1 LLDVKTLALH
11 WPAAPVLTWLRQGQA
26 AIAVFSATLF
36 LSALL
41 LFSVQPL
48 FTKLVLPKLGGSP
61 SVWAVAMCFFQ
72 VVLLA
77 GYSYAYLLT
86 RWVSA
91 ERAVLIHL
99 GLMTVT
105 CLALPFGVPS
115 GFDTPPQD
123 GAYFWLLGLLTVGV
137 GLPFFA
143 VSANAPL
150 LQQLFS
156 RLDTPHASDPYFLY
170 GASNLGSLIALLAYP
185 IAIEP
190 LLGLKAQGALWYGGF
205 VALAASI
212 AACGGI
218 LHGQQPARSQA
229 QAAPRPAA
237 AKVADNVDNITWHDR
252 LGWVALAFLPSGLV
266 IAVTTYITTDIASAP
281 FLWVIPLALFLM
293 TFVLTFRERLPFNY
307 RLVCEGLTVAALV
320 TILTQTKLI
329 SSIAAIVAF
338 FLAAIVCHRELYN
351 RRPSA
356 RRLTE
361 FYFWMSLGGVLGGVF
376 AALIAPQIFTSVFE
390 FPLLILLALLCRP
403 GVLLGRD
410 TPLDW
415 RRLLLITGSV
425 VVLLGSYKAA
435 AAFGMISANQLYLAG
450 LIALVLCGLVLI
462 RKWPEHRPALVM
474 TMIACAALGPA
485 DVNSLHVE
493 RGFFGTHRIML
504 DEPREVRLLLNGTT
518 IHGAQRIKASDGR
531 PVTAA
536 IPATY
541 YHPQGP
547 MARGLEAA
555 RTSLEASG
563 KPLAV
568 GVVGL
573 GSGSLAYY
581 ARGGET
587 WRYFEID
594 PAVVRIASDPRYF
607 DFLQRAEVKPDVVL
621 GDARLTLARE
631 PGGKFGYLL
640 IDAFSSD
647 SIPVHLL
654 TGEALRQFLDK
665 LDADGLLA
673 IHISNRHLD
682 LAPALAATIGQIP
695 GVSSI
700 LVDDQRPSTGI
711 DVMTSQV
718 VFVTRK
724 QTVIGAIASWP
735 TARELSPAGASPWTD
750 DYADVLGTLLRRIGK
765 D

>member
-1 LLDVKTLALH
+1 MKTLALH
-11 WPAAPVLTWLRQGQA
+11 RPAAPVLAWLRQGQA
-26 AIAVFSATLF
+26 AIAVYSATLF

-86 RWVSA
+86 RWVTA

-99 GLMTVT
+99 GLMTLT
-105 CLALPFGVPS
+105 CLALPFGVPT
-115 GFDTPPQD
+115 GFDAPPQD
-123 GAYFWLLGLLTVGV
+123 GAYLWLLGLLTAGV

-150 LQQLFS
+150 LQQLYS
-156 RLDTPHASDPYFLY
+156 RLDTPHAADPYFLY

-205 VALAASI
+205 VVLAMSI

-218 LHGQQPARSQA
+218 LLAHQPARALA
-229 QAAPRPAA
+229 QAADRPAA
-237 AKVADNVDNITWHDR
+237 AKVADNGDIATWRDR

-293 TFVLTFRERLPFNY
+293 TFVLAFRERLPINY
-307 RLVCEGLTVAALV
+307 RLVCEGLAVAALV

-329 SSIAAIVAF
+329 SSMAAIVAF

-356 RRLTE
+356 RHLTE

-376 AALIAPQIFTSVFE
+376 AALLAPHIFTSVFE

-415 RRLLLITGSV
+415 RRLLLITAV
-425 VVLLGSYKAA
+425 VVALLGSYKAA
-435 AAFGMISANQLYLAG
+435 AAFGLISANQLYLAG
-450 LIALVLCGLVLI
+450 LVALVLCGLVLI

-474 TMIACAALGPA
+474 TMIVCAALGPA

-504 DEPREVRLLLNGTT
+504 NETRDVRLLLNGTT
-518 IHGAQRIKASDGR
+518 IHGAQRIKDGDGR

-547 MARGLEAA
+547 MARGLETA
-555 RTSLEASG
+555 RASIEVSG

-607 DFLQRAEVKPDVVL
+607 DFLQRAAVKPDVVL

-631 PGGKFGYLL
+631 AGGKFGYLL

-654 TGEALRQFLDK
+654 TREALRQFVDK
-665 LDADGLLA
+665 LDDDGLLA

-682 LAPALAATIGQIP
+682 LAPALAATISQIP
-695 GVSSI
+695 GLSSR
-700 LVDDQRPSTGI
+700 LVDDQRPSDSI
-711 DVMTSQV
+711 DAMTSQV
-718 VFVTRK
+718 VFASRK
-724 QTVIGAIASWP
+724 QAVIDAMAAWP
-735 TARELSPAGASPWTD
+735 NARELSPSGASPWTD
-750 DYADVLGTLLRRIGK
+750 DYADVLGALLRRLGK